1 MPNFGGLR
9 KLDAAAVCGI
19 VLSRC
24 SRSCQAL
31 TRTTTPA
38 EHMEMRKWGWVSTGR
53 EGPCARNC
61 LQAGISPVI
70 LPKSRVRKD
79 GEQYELSSAVPAD

>member
-1 MPNFGGLR
+1 MPNFGGLG
-9 KLDAAAVCGI
+9 KLDAAVVCGI

-24 SRSCQAL
+24 SLSCQAL

-53 EGPCARNC
+53 EGPCART
-61 LQAGISPVI
+61 A
-70 LPKSRVRKD
+70 SRL
-79 GEQYELSSAVPAD
+79 EFPL